1 MEKCKYC
8 LGEKFVKNG
17 FVRGVQRYRC
27 THCGKNQIKGDKR
40 ERYDN
45 KTRGQAL
52 AMYLDSSGIRSIG
65 RVLKVPHQ
73 SVSKWVENA
82 GKIVEREIMNL
93 HMAPR
98 TISILGMDELFT
110 YVQKK
115 SAKCEYGWL
124 LIGTETKL
132 LQLTSAAGRGKMRG
146 NSIGSSTGTK
156 ST

>member
-27 THCGKNQIKGDKR
+27 NHCGKNQIKGDKR
-40 ERYDN
+40 EKYDN

-52 AMYLDSSGIRSIG
+52 AMHLNSSGFRSIG
-65 RVLKVPHQ
+65 RALKLPHQ
-73 SVSKWVENA
+73 SVSNWVENA

-93 HMAPR
+93 HMTPR
-98 TISILGMDELFT
+98 SISILEMDELFT

-124 LIGTETKL
+124 LIGAEAKL
-132 LQLTSAAGRGKMRG
+132 LRLTSSLR
-146 NSIGSSTGTK
+146 
-156 ST
+156 